1 MPIASIDEIKEL
13 IQIPTADTS
22 LDALITKLISIVQ
35 DFVIRRINNFAVP
48 YVFTESYNIS
58 FVSAD
63 KSINDENS
71 GLAQFGLAVGND
83 ILVQGSV
90 QNNKVF
96 TIATI
101 SESKITVNETIIDEE
116 AGTRVIIQK
125 LEFTED
131 IKLAVSDYILYRL
144 NKHRTKKSYSL
155 GDYSESGY
163 NNSEMLEVFSSFRKL
178 QWS

>member
-1 MPIASIDEIKEL
+1 MPIASKDEIKEL
-13 IQIPTADTS
+13 NQIPSTDTS
-22 LDALITKLISIVQ
+22 MDVLITKLISIVQ
-35 DFVIRRINNFAVP
+35 DFVVRRINSFAVP
-48 YVFTESYNIS
+48 YVYTESYNIS

-63 KSINDENS
+63 KSINDENN
-71 GLAQFGLAVGND
+71 GLAQFGLTIGND

-90 QNNKVF
+90 QNNKLF
-96 TIATI
+96 TVASV
-101 SESKITVNETIIDEE
+101 SEAKITVNENVIDEE

-125 LEFTED
+125 IEFTED

-144 NKHRTKKSYSL
+144 NKHRIKKSYSL